1 MHPLRPE
8 RPALWPARSAATMP
22 RKAPPRTQRRSL
34 PCRLWPPSTNG
45 AGYGQPH
52 HSLVFPKEYWERIIH
67 RLSGCP
73 LRLVGGYSLQ
83 NTRVLVSFLLR
94 AVVVGLA
101 AAFLMVWWKPALLGK
116 AAIPPQNAPAAPI
129 RPTVIMPSFADAVAR
144 AAPAVVNIYTA
155 RLVTERTQAPTLN
168 QLFGDFW
175 PSYRQRVERSLGSG
189 VIVDASGTIVTNQH
203 VVAGADSI
211 RVQLADSRIADA
223 TVVGQ
228 DPDTDIAILH
238 LAMDKLP
245 IMPVG
250 RSDTLR
256 VGDIVLAIGNP
267 YGLSQT
273 VTQGIVSATGR
284 GQLGLATFENFIQT
298 DAAINL
304 GNCGG
309 VVIDA
314 HGDLVGIN
322 TAVLNRAYG
331 GPEGIG
337 FAIPVNLVRGVMEQ
351 ILKAGHVVRGWLGFV
366 PQDISDEQAAQ
377 LGIAAGGGVTVVNG
391 PVDSP
396 AFGAGVRPGDLVTG
410 LSGEP
415 VRNAQDLVSRVAAL
429 PPGALVELEGR
440 HGRQPYKVNLK
451 VRSE

>member
-1 MHPLRPE
+1 
-8 RPALWPARSAATMP
+8 
-22 RKAPPRTQRRSL
+22 
-34 PCRLWPPSTNG
+34 
-45 AGYGQPH
+45 
-52 HSLVFPKEYWERIIH
+52 
-67 RLSGCP
+67 
-73 LRLVGGYSLQ
+73 LQ
-83 NTRVLVSFLLR
+83 HARVLVSFLIR
-94 AVVVGLA
+94 AAVVGLA
-101 AAFLMVWWKPALLGK
+101 AAFLVVWWKPALLGK
-116 AAIPPQNAPAAPI
+116 TSIPPPI
-129 RPTVIMPSFADAVAR
+129 TPTVYSRPPVVMQSFADAVAR

-155 RLVTERTQAPTLN
+155 RVVTERAQPPALN

-189 VIVDASGTIVTNQH
+189 VIVNDTGTIVTNQH
-203 VVAGADSI
+203 VIAGADSI
-211 RVQLADSRIADA
+211 RVQLADGRIADA
-223 TVVGQ
+223 TIVGQ

-238 LAMDKLP
+238 LGIGKLP
-245 IMPVG
+245 VMPLG

-304 GNCGG
+304 GNSGG
-309 VVIDA
+309 ALIDA

-351 ILKAGHVVRGWLGFV
+351 ILRRGHVVRGWLGFV
-366 PQDISDEQAAQ
+366 PQDLTDEQAAQ
-377 LGIAAGGGVTVVNG
+377 LGMAAGGSVTVMNILVK
-391 PVDSP
+391 SQ
-396 AFGAGVRPGDLVTG
+396 AYESGVRPGDWVTG
-410 LSGEP
+410 LGKEP
-415 VRNAQDLVSRVAAL
+415 VRSAQDLVSRVAAL
-429 PPGALVELEGR
+429 PPGAVVELEGR
-440 HGRQPYKVNLK
+440 HGNQPYKVNLK
-451 VRSE
+451 VLERPTRQAAQSQ